1 MSLYYDIN
9 LHNRA
14 LYHDA
19 FVFVIV
25 ILGNILDQNLLE
37 HFAFEKDRERMHE
50 GCVTENPFFAFD
62 KVVYFSYV
70 DLFRIASNTS
80 RHWISKI
87 G

>member
-1 MSLYYDIN
+1 MSKKVLNELLWQN
-9 LHNRA
+9 L
-14 LYHDA
+14 L
-19 FVFVIV
+19 FVIV

-37 HFAFEKDRERMHE
+37 HLAFEKDRERMHE

-80 RHWISKI
+80 RH
-87 G
+87 

>member
-1 MSLYYDIN
+1 MTHHHIQGVQKVLNELLWQN
-9 LHNRA
+9 L
-14 LYHDA
+14 L
-19 FVFVIV
+19 FVIV

-37 HFAFEKDRERMHE
+37 HLAFEKDRERMHE

-80 RHWISKI
+80 RH
-87 G
+87 